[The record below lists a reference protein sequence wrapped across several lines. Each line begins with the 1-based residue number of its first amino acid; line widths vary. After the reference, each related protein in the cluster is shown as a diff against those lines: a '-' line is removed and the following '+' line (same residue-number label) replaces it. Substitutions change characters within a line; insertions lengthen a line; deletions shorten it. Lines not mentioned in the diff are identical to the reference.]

1 MGAEARR
8 RAALAAAGETAFD
21 LVIRNVRLVNVFT
34 SEIYPAHIGVAAGLV
49 AAVLPGDGPA
59 PDGREVVDGQG
70 RYAVPGLIDS
80 HLHVESSMVLPPAFA
95 AALVPRGILTIIA
108 DPHEIANVMG
118 LAGIRLFVE
127 AGRGLPLDCFWQV
140 PSCVPATPLETAGA
154 AIGPEEVQELLGWPE
169 MVALGEVMDFPAVI
183 AQSGRTAAILAR
195 AVEAGTVIEGH
206 APNLTGRELAAYVA
220 AGVNSDHTLVTPELA
235 LERLRAGVT
244 LQLQYKSLSPEVLK
258 TAEAAAKSLN
268 LCLVTD
274 DVLPDELVSTG
285 HLDHIVRTAV
295 ARGLSPVE
303 AIRAATLAPARRMR
317 LYDRGAI
324 APGLVAHIVLTPS
337 LEEFR
342 AEQVFHRGRLVARD
356 GQLVTPLPAFSVP
369 QEALQTVR
377 MAPPEPAAFAVPAP
391 GRDGAAQVRVMTLSR
406 TTTYTTATVRTVPAA
421 EGRLLWE
428 DAGLCLAAVFERH
441 GRSGTR
447 GYGLL
452 DQALEQG
459 AVAST
464 WAHDSHNLL
473 VVGRSA
479 GDMAVAARWVVEHG
493 GGMAAVLNGTVLA
506 AVHLPVGGIVSPR
519 SVDEVAAEVRGFR
532 EALARLGLI
541 HPNPF
546 MALGALTLAVSPEL
560 KVTDKGLVD
569 VHRGQVVDLFVA

>member
-1 MGAEARR
+1 MGAQERR
-8 RAALAAAGETAFD
+8 RAALAAAGKAAFD
-21 LVIRNVRLVNVFT
+21 LVICHARLVNVFT
-34 SEIYPAHIGVAAGLV
+34 GEIYPAHIGVAAGLV
-49 AAVLPGDGPA
+49 AAVLPGDGPV
-59 PDGREVVDGQG
+59 PDAEQVVNAEG

-95 AALVPRGILTIIA
+95 AALVPRGILTIVA

-140 PSCVPATPLETAGA
+140 PSCVPASPLETAGA
-154 AIGPEEVQELLGWPE
+154 AIGPDEVEELLRWPE
-169 MVALGEVMDFPAVI
+169 MIALGEVMDFPGVI
-183 AQSGRTAAILAR
+183 AQTGRTAEILSR
-195 AVEAGTVIEGH
+195 AVELGAIIEGH
-206 APNLTGRELAAYVA
+206 APNLTGRELSAYVT

-244 LQLQYKSLSPEVLK
+244 LQLQYKSLSPETLRTV
-258 TAEAAAKSLN
+258 EAAAKSLN

-274 DVLPDELVSTG
+274 DVLPDDLDSTG

-303 AIRAATLAPARRMR
+303 AIRASTLAPARRMR

-324 APGLVAHIVLTPS
+324 APGLLAHIVLTRS
-337 LEEFR
+337 LEDFR
-342 AEQVFHRGRLVARD
+342 AELVFHRGRLVAQDER
-356 GQLVTPLPAFSVP
+356 LVVDLPAFTVP
-369 QEALQTVR
+369 AEAFQTVR
-377 MAPPEPAAFAVPAP
+377 LDPPGPETFAVPVS
-391 GRDGAAQVRVMTLSR
+391 GAAAAVRVRVMALSR
-406 TTTYTTATVRTVPAA
+406 KTTYTAAEVHEVPAA
-421 EGRLLWE
+421 DGRLQWE
-428 DAGLCLAAVFERH
+428 AAGLCLAAVFERH
-441 GRSGTR
+441 GRAGTR

-452 DQALEQG
+452 RHALERG

-479 GDMAVAARWVVEHG
+479 GDMAAAARWVVEHG
-493 GGMAAVLNGTVLA
+493 GGMAAALDGAVIA

-519 SVDEVAAEVRGFR
+519 SVNEVAAEVREFR
-532 EALARLGLI
+532 AALARLGFS

-569 VHRGQVVDLFVA
+569 VQRGEIVDLFVA

>member
-1 MGAEARR
+1 WSSDVCSS
-8 RAALAAAGETAFD
+8 D
-21 LVIRNVRLVNVFT
+21 L
-34 SEIYPAHIGVAAGLV
+34 LV

-285 HLDHIVRTAV
+285 HLDHIVRTAG

-479 GDMAVAARWVVEHG
+479 GDMAAAARWVVEHG
-493 GGMAAVLNGTVLA
+493 GGMA
-506 AVHLPVGGIVSPR
+506 
-519 SVDEVAAEVRGFR
+519 
-532 EALARLGLI
+532 
-541 HPNPF
+541 
-546 MALGALTLAVSPEL
+546 
-560 KVTDKGLVD
+560 
-569 VHRGQVVDLFVA
+569 